1 MKIPHYYISKK
12 KRKILTY
19 FCYGILFFGVE
30 RWCFLQTGGFRDSN
44 ILSSCENVS
53 SATPIPLEKKK
64 LIDKVLNQPF
74 HYIDQGSTC
83 YCFGSEDG
91 LYVIKFFKHQHFTET
106 SLLSSLPLPS
116 FLNEYREKLTKKNRI
131 KNKYKDRDYL
141 FTSAQIAENLLSE
154 DTGIIHI
161 QLSKNP
167 EFARSLVLY
176 DKIGVIHKIPLD
188 QTEFIVQKKAEKFFP
203 TLLTLV
209 QNNKI
214 EEAKKGIDSLFANIE
229 RRCSLGIAD
238 RDPHVSINYGF
249 INGEAIEIDIGSFT
263 IDETLKSPAN
273 KKKVIQSIGLSLKKR
288 LVRDKAYTLDA
299 YVDEKLQSL

>member
-1 MKIPHYYISKK
+1 MHIQK
-12 KRKILTY
+12 KRKILS
-19 FCYGILFFGVE
+19 FIFSALLFVGVE

-44 ILSSCENVS
+44 ILSSRENVS
-53 SATPIPLEKKK
+53 NAAPIPLEKKK

-91 LYVIKFFKHQHFTET
+91 LYVIKFFKHQHFKED
-106 SLLSSLPLPS
+106 SRLSSLPLPS
-116 FLNEYREKLTKKNRI
+116 FLNEYREKLAKKKMI
-131 KNKYKDRDYL
+131 KNKYRDTDYL
-141 FTSAQIAENLLSE
+141 FASAQIAEDLLSE

-203 TLLTLV
+203 TLLTHV

-249 INGEAIEIDIGSFT
+249 INGEAIEIDVGSFS
-263 IDETLKSPAN
+263 IDDTLKNPAN
-273 KKKVIQSIGLSLKKR
+273 KNKVLKSIGLSLKKR
-288 LVRDKAYTLDA
+288 LLRDKAYTLDA
-299 YVDEKLQSL
+299 YVDEKLQNF